1 MCASSS
7 VDQHTNNVSL
17 FNVIEQ
23 ISFRPGVAPPAS
35 GVIPVEMHAY
45 WQCEESSDAEFEV
58 RFVMVAVST
67 GLESSSPI
75 QKYRALGG
83 RVRSRTLGLPLPP
96 VLGSYQL
103 RVDWRARQDEA
114 WRREALSWPIG
125 LQLSERRPRV
135 TH

>member
-17 FNVIEQ
+17 FNLVEHV
-23 ISFRPGVAPPAS
+23 SLRPGVAPPPS

-45 WQCEESSDAEFEV
+45 WHCDETGEAEFEV
-58 RFVMVAVST
+58 RFVMSAVST
-67 GLESSSPI
+67 GLESSSPS
-75 QKYRALGG
+75 QKYRPIGG

-96 VLGSYQL
+96 VLGSYLL
-103 RVDWRARQDEA
+103 RVDWRAREDEP
-114 WRREALSWPIG
+114 WRREALSWPIK
-125 LQLSERRPRV
+125 LQLLERRPRV